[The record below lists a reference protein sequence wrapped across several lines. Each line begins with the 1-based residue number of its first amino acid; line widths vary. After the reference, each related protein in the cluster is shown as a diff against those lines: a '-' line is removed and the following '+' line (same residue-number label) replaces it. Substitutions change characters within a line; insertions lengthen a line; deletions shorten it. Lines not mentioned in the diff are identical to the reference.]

1 MQVNIPINVLPIYE
15 KVLEIIVKEQV
26 ELHLESNDLITENQ
40 SGFRKQHSCET
51 AIQMIIDDWKL
62 IISEDKMIG
71 VVFMDLKRTF
81 ETINRERLV
90 KKLYQYGIRRTKDG
104 CARKDGGNL
113 FGRCCYQRKF
123 YINCKQEGCNQS
135 TKRFNL
141 ATQLLQHARQSRNIC
156 TSQQA
161 STSSIQQTSTAS
173 LDTAVECAEGTHAWT
188 KQETLL
194 LLGLYREHQEKF
206 VGGKDTIKK
215 HWDTISQLVQERHYI
230 SGFKC
235 STKLQALKR
244 TYKSIMDHN
253 NKTGNNRKDWEYL
266 QIMQELFD
274 EKPWMQPMAVAG
286 SYLNEN
292 ENAIDLDEDKENLL
306 EKDNCHS
313 LKRQMC
319 VHY

>member
-1 MQVNIPINVLPIYE
+1 MAALEKMEEICLVDAVTNENFTLIVNR
-15 KVLEIIVKEQV
+15 KDATRAR
-26 ELHLESNDLITENQ
+26 NDL
-40 SGFRKQHSCET
+40 
-51 AIQMIIDDWKL
+51 
-62 IISEDKMIG
+62 
-71 VVFMDLKRTF
+71 TF
-81 ETINRERLV
+81 
-90 KKLYQYGIRRTKDG
+90 
-104 CARKDGGNL
+104 
-113 FGRCCYQRKF
+113 
-123 YINCKQEGCNQS
+123 
-135 TKRFNL
+135 

-206 VGGKDTIKK
+206 VGEKGTVKK
-215 HWDTISQLVQERHYI
+215 HWDTISHLMQEKGHYI

-235 STKLQALKR
+235 STKLQALKH

-286 SYLNEN
+286 SHLNEN
-292 ENAIDLDEDKENLL
+292 ENAIDLDGDKENL
-306 EKDNCHS
+306 EKVSVTKKTKVRTLLNDYIS
-313 LKRQMC
+313 FSMEERVKRQEIRTKQ
-319 VHY
+319 HEEKLLAFKKIENILERLTEKEDKSEK